1 MPVAWLSVHKPRQ
14 IHSDFRG
21 YQRIRFRSL
30 DRKKICLWSGDERLG
45 LMRMSRV
52 LREFLGPGKTLSWR
66 PEALGEAVDGKVQG
80 PVKADAEIW
89 HYEIMSI
96 AEPGEKLDPD
106 SSRRTQEDGMRQVFF
121 RSDLGLASTPPQTEL
136 ADAYRHFG
144 DPDNGARYPV
154 KFHIHPPQ
162 DLSSPYT
169 IKWAIKN
176 RVDFHPNVIKRA
188 MPEGVKFTIK
198 PLMRKDYKEVFWYF
212 AAKHY
217 DAGPQSDENAEQN
230 SSERVSKSTKQ
241 ETADK
246 SPKEDHLSE
255 ISGGLIRGI
264 PSGRRRRKDRTE
276 ALLEGSMPEF
286 RD

>member
-1 MPVAWLSVHKPRQ
+1 
-14 IHSDFRG
+14 
-21 YQRIRFRSL
+21 
-30 DRKKICLWSGDERLG
+30 
-45 LMRMSRV
+45 MRMSRV

-66 PEALGEAVDGKVQG
+66 PEAEGEAVDGKVQG
-80 PVKADAEIW
+80 PGKADAEIW

-96 AEPGEKLDPD
+96 ADSESGLKPGSDL
-106 SSRRTQEDGMRQVFF
+106 SGQTQEDGTRQVFF

-144 DPDNGARYPV
+144 DPDNGAQYPV

-188 MPEGVKFTIK
+188 MPEGVKFTTK
-198 PLMRKDYKEVFWYF
+198 PYMRKDYKEVFWYF

-217 DAGPQSDENAEQN
+217 DVSLQGDDNAEQN
-230 SSERVSKSTKQ
+230 GLERVSKSTEQ

-246 SPKEDHLSE
+246 TREEDNLSK
-255 ISGGLIRGI
+255 ISGGLIRSI
-264 PSGRRRRKDRTE
+264 PSGRRRRKDRRE